1 MKPGN
6 TPHPQPGPA
15 PIAPGKRRET
25 GLAQEACAARY
36 LIRQGLHLIESNFT
50 CRVGE
55 IDLIM
60 KDGDT
65 LVFVEVRYRTRA
77 DFMDPVASVNYRKQ
91 KKLLRAAATYL
102 KLHRL
107 TDRVPCRI
115 DVLGMTQSGGSDD
128 VTFNWIRN
136 AIQQHY

>member
-1 MKPGN
+1 MNGKPN
-6 TPHPQPGPA
+6 PV
-15 PIAPGKRRET
+15 APGKRRET
-25 GLAQEACAARY
+25 GLAQEACAADY
-36 LIRQGLHLIESNFT
+36 LSQQGLVLLESNFN

-77 DFMDPVASVNYRKQ
+77 DFLDPVTSVDSRKQ
-91 KKLLRAAATYL
+91 KKLLRSAALYL
-102 KLHRL
+102 KYRGL
-107 TDRVPCRI
+107 TDKVACRI
-115 DVLGMTQSGGSDD
+115 DVLGISHGNALDAPE
-128 VTFNWIRN
+128 FRWIKD

>member
-1 MKPGN
+1 MKPAN
-6 TPHPQPGPA
+6 STRKKPA
-15 PIAPGKRRET
+15 LPPVAPANRREA

-36 LIRQGLHLIESNFT
+36 LEQQGLQLIESNFN

-65 LVFVEVRYRTRA
+65 LVFVEVRYRTRV
-77 DFMDPVASVNYRKQ
+77 DFMDPVASVDYRKQ
-91 KKLLRAAATYL
+91 KKLLRSAATYL
-102 KLHRL
+102 KYRGL

-115 DVLGMTQSGGSDD
+115 DVLGVSRNPDHGNTGYH
-128 VTFNWIRN
+128 WIKD
-136 AIQQHY
+136 AIQAHS

>member
-1 MKPGN
+1 MKPAN
-6 TPHPQPGPA
+6 NARKIPA
-15 PIAPGKRRET
+15 LPPVAPANRREA

-36 LIRQGLHLIESNFT
+36 LGQQGLQLIESNFS

-77 DFMDPVASVNYRKQ
+77 DFMDPVTSVDYRKQ
-91 KKLLRAAATYL
+91 KKLLRSAATYL
-102 KLHRL
+102 KYRGL

-115 DVLGMTQSGGSDD
+115 DVLGISRNPDHGE
-128 VTFNWIRN
+128 NAYHWIKD
-136 AIQQHY
+136 AIQAHY

>member
-1 MKPGN
+1 MDHTEKRGLRRSPV
-6 TPHPQPGPA
+6 
-15 PIAPGKRRET
+15 APGKRRET
-25 GLAQEACAARY
+25 GLAQEAYAAQY
-36 LIRQGLHLIESNFT
+36 LVQQGLSLIEANFS

-65 LVFVEVRYRTRA
+65 LVFVEVRSRTRI
-77 DFMDPVASVNYRKQ
+77 DFMDPVTSVDHRKQ
-91 KKLLRAAATYL
+91 KKLLRSAATYL
-102 KLHRL
+102 KYRGL

-115 DVLGMTQSGGSDD
+115 DVLGIRLSGDHGE
-128 VTFNWIRN
+128 TEFNWIKN

>member
-1 MKPGN
+1 MTRKDPSKKA
-6 TPHPQPGPA
+6 HQPV
-15 PIAPGKRRET
+15 APGKRRQIGFAHE
-25 GLAQEACAARY
+25 GDAAHYLAQ
-36 LIRQGLHLIESNFT
+36 QGLLLIETNFS

-60 KDGDT
+60 KDGET

-77 DFMDPVASVNYRKQ
+77 DFMDPVASVDHRKQ
-91 KKLLRAAATYL
+91 KKLLRSAATYL
-102 KLHRL
+102 KFHRL

-115 DVLGMTQSGGSDD
+115 DVLGISHSDAHSETD
-128 VTFNWIRN
+128 FQWIKD

>member
-1 MKPGN
+1 MKPRKAHHAG
-6 TPHPQPGPA
+6 PGPT
-15 PIAPGKRRET
+15 PVAPGKRRET

-36 LIRQGLHLIESNFT
+36 LRQQGLQMIESNFT

-65 LVFVEVRYRTRA
+65 LVFIEVRYRTRT

-91 KKLLRAAATYL
+91 QKLWRAAATYL
-102 KLHRL
+102 KFRGL

-115 DVLGMTQSGGSDD
+115 DVLGIGRSGDD
-128 VTFNWIRN
+128 HKLIFNWIKN